1 MVDGDSSTNTIP
13 TSEPLQRLREYSSR
27 FRSGAFDHED
37 LAAHPHYV
45 REMRNVSWIAPSLD
59 GSSLSSLNG
68 PHFYPFTHRP
78 DVPFDTG
85 MFLSTFTPGSA
96 LAGIQSSCSL
106 LRISAAEEHAIL
118 INKWAIDTSQDLL
131 VMSER
136 FDISMP
142 EHLRLQ

>member
-1 MVDGDSSTNTIP
+1 MK
-13 TSEPLQRLREYSSR
+13 TSQLILIKFLIKPEWSPL
-27 FRSGAFDHED
+27 
-37 LAAHPHYV
+37 
-45 REMRNVSWIAPSLD
+45 
-59 GSSLSSLNG
+59 
-68 PHFYPFTHRP
+68 YPFTHRP

-96 LAGIQSSCSL
+96 LVGIQSSCSL
-106 LRISAAEEHAIL
+106 LRISAAEEHAVL